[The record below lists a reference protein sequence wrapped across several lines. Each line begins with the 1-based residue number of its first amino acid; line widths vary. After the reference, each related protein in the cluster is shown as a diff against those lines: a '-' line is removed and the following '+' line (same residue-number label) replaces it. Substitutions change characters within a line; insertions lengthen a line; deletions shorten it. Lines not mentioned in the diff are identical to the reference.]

1 MQQSLWHSNQLM
13 VGLTLWAFCVPP
25 APSCRAVAAAAQRQP
40 QQGLALPNM
49 PITAQLQRVIA
60 ARPAG

>member
-1 MQQSLWHSNQLM
+1 M